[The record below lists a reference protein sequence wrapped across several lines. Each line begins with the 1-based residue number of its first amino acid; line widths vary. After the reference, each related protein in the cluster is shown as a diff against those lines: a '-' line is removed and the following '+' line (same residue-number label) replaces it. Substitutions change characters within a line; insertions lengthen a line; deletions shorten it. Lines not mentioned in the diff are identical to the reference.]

1 MGTPFF
7 KTRRYLDTDKAK
19 KLYDE
24 GYSDQQI
31 AEECDVS
38 QDTVGSWRR
47 RNGLA
52 VHKAPRKARKKK
64 HKTTLAELVA
74 EARAHKMSYGQ
85 YMAMRNGG
93 KND

>member
-19 KLYDE
+19 ELYE
-24 GYSDQQI
+24 KGWCDQQI

-47 RNGLA
+47 RNGLVA
-52 VHKAPRKARKKK
+52 HKAPYKTRKKK
-64 HKTTLAELVA
+64 HSSTLVELVA
-74 EARAHKMSYGQ
+74 EARAHNMSYGQ
-85 YMAMRNGG
+85 YMAAKKEGLL
-93 KND
+93 